1 MFVHRRR
8 NLQKRNT
15 LEILLLV
22 CCTSAHTYLQ
32 ERVHSTFAKNVASF
46 VAEL

>member
-32 ERVHSTFAKNVASF
+32 ERVHSTFAKCVASF
-46 VAEL
+46 VVEI